1 MAETQKFVKPKAKK
15 KKNRNGNGDTA
26 TSGGFS
32 HDDKKK
38 LKALDEFIEG
48 VLQEAGEEFVD
59 DFKQVE
65 GE

>member
-1 MAETQKFVKPKAKK
+1 MAESRKFVQPKAKK
-15 KKNRNGNGDTA
+15 KKSENVTAERTA
-26 TSGGFS
+26 TGISAE
-32 HDDKKK
+32 DKKK

-48 VLQEAGEEFVD
+48 VLQEAGEEFID